1 MRRNAFTLME
11 MMVSIVIFSI
21 MVLFLYK
28 SYAQLHVTN
37 NFFADKSQELGSY
50 LKKKQTVYLDFT
62 LAHYNSIKILNQN
75 KEEDVVFMQTNNSLY
90 GRIHPYVAYIKK
102 DKELYRLESLRAFE
116 NYPLKSDSDFFGE
129 SLGEVKGFRI
139 YEQSGDKNNSITS
152 YVVHIDF
159 VKEGELLY
167 KVVPLN
173 EE

>member
-1 MRRNAFTLME
+1 MKHNAFTLME

-37 NFFADKSQELGSY
+37 NFFAEKSQELGSY

-62 LAHYNSIKILNQN
+62 LAHYNSVKILNQN
-75 KEEDVVFMQTNNSLY
+75 KDEDVVFMQTNNSLY

-102 DKELYRLESLRAFE
+102 DKELYRLESLRPFE
-116 NYPLKSDSDFFGE
+116 NYPLESDSDFFGE
-129 SLGEVKGFRI
+129 SLGEVKGFRV
-139 YEQSGDKNNSITS
+139 YAQSGEGNNAASS
-152 YVVHIDF
+152 YLVHIDF
-159 VKEGELLY
+159 AEEDALLY

>member
-1 MRRNAFTLME
+1 MKRNAFTLME

-28 SYAQLHVTN
+28 SYSQLHVSN
-37 NFFADKSQELGSY
+37 NFFATKSQELRTY

-62 LAHYNSIKILNQN
+62 LSHYDSVKIFNQN
-75 KEEDVVFMQTNNSLY
+75 KDEDVVFMQTNNSLY

-102 DKELYRLESLRAFE
+102 DKEFYRLESLRPFE
-116 NYPLKSDSDFFGE
+116 NYPLERESDFFGE
-129 SLGEVKGFRI
+129 SLGEVKAFRV
-139 YEQSGDKNNSITS
+139 YAQSAEGNNSVSS

-159 VKEGELLY
+159 VEEDELLY

>member
-62 LAHYNSIKILNQN
+62 LAHYNSVKILNQD
-75 KEEDVVFMQTNNSLY
+75 KGEDVVFMQTNNSLY

-102 DKELYRLESLRAFE
+102 DKELYRLESLRPFE
-116 NYPLKSDSDFFGE
+116 NYPLENESDFFGE
-129 SLGEVKGFRI
+129 SLGEVKGFRV
-139 YEQSGDKNNSITS
+139 YAQSGEGNNSALS
-152 YVVHIDF
+152 YLVHVDF
-159 VKEGELLY
+159 VEEDELLY

>member
-28 SYAQLHVTN
+28 SYSQLHVSN
-37 NFFADKSQELGSY
+37 NFFASKSQELGMY

-62 LAHYNSIKILNQN
+62 LAHYNSLKILNQN
-75 KEEDVVFMQTNNSLY
+75 KKEDVVFMQTSNSLY

-102 DKELYRLESLRAFE
+102 DKELYRLESLRPFE
-116 NYPLKSDSDFFGE
+116 NYPLQSDSDFFGE
-129 SLGEVKGFRI
+129 SLGEVEGFRV
-139 YEQSGDKNNSITS
+139 YAQNGEGNNSVTS

-159 VKEGELLY
+159 VEEDELLY